1 MKKELRLYNTETRE
15 HHLIPH
21 ESGKT
26 IKMYTCGPTIYNFV
40 HIGNL
45 RTFVFEDLL
54 RRSLLYFGY
63 KLEHVMNLTDVD
75 DKTIKGALEN
85 KLSLEEFVAPYAKA
99 FFEDLETLHVQKA
112 EHYPKATNYV
122 PQMIEMIEK
131 LLEKGFAYRGPD
143 GCVYFS
149 IKKFPKYGRLSHL
162 QDQDL
167 VAGASERIETDEYEK
182 DHVADFVLWKSYD
195 RQRDGDVFWE
205 SPFGKGRPGWHIECS
220 AMATSILGETL
231 DIHVGGIDNMF
242 PHHDNEIAQSEA
254 YYECDQWINYFL
266 HTGHLHISGKK
277 MSKSLKNF
285 ITIKHILT
293 EYSARQVRFLFL
305 LHSWDSLMNY
315 TTEKSM
321 PEAVEKERQFS
332 EFFKTVKATLRQCNI
347 KDTQQKSLQRDFD
360 LNDVF
365 TRVQTAVHERLAD
378 NFDTPEAVKALSDLV
393 AATNSYLQQDR
404 ALIKVPLVRQISKYV
419 FKILKVFGVYD
430 EDVVPAGDDT

>member
-1 MKKELRLYNTETRE
+1 MNITDIDDKIIREANSQGKSFSEFSRNWETEYFDDMRRLNVELPDVITRVSEFVPEIVKFIEKIISNGYAYEANGSVYFNVAKYNDGEK
-15 HHLIPH
+15 H
-21 ESGKT
+21 K
-26 IKMYTCGPTIYNFV
+26 YA
-40 HIGNL
+40 
-45 RTFVFEDLL
+45 
-54 RRSLLYFGY
+54 
-63 KLEHVMNLTDVD
+63 KLEPTSAMD
-75 DKTIKGALEN
+75 
-85 KLSLEEFVAPYAKA
+85 S
-99 FFEDLETLHVQKA
+99 
-112 EHYPKATNYV
+112 
-122 PQMIEMIEK
+122 EK
-131 LLEKGFAYRGPD
+131 LLEGEGVLTTDLEASDKLNKFDFA
-143 GCVYFS
+143 
-149 IKKFPKYGRLSHL
+149 
-162 QDQDL
+162 
-167 VAGASERIETDEYEK
+167 
-182 DHVADFVLWKSYD
+182 LWKKSKD
-195 RQRDGDVFWE
+195 SEPWWD
-205 SPFGKGRPGWHIECS
+205 SPWGKGRPGWHIECS
-220 AMATSILGETL
+220 CMAAEYFKEWPI
-231 DIHVGGIDNMF
+231 DIHSGGIDLRF

-293 EYSARQVRFLFL
+293 EYTARQVRFLFL
-305 LHSWDSLMNY
+305 LHNWDSLMNY

-393 AATNSYLQQDR
+393 ASTNSYLQQDR
-404 ALIKVPLVRQISKYV
+404 TLIKVPLVRQISKYV

-430 EDVVPAGDDT
+430 DDVVPTGDDS